1 MSKLSVIFFSVTP
14 TCPNDLVESPWL
26 KALGF
31 TYMKQ
36 EPNWMTDGQ
45 IIDGKTIRHKI
56 PVGGAVEF
64 YCNDTVKRPKKDV
77 WDDDNEDG
85 IIRATCYHGETLSMT
100 MNPAGMSLWKEFM
113 YNILI
118 LG

>member
-1 MSKLSVIFFSVTP
+1 MGSLVNECISFQLSFFAVTP

-45 IIDGKTIRHKI
+45 VIDGKTIRHKI

-77 WDDDNEDG
+77 WDDDDEDG
-85 IIRATCYHGETLSMT
+85 IIRATCYYGETLSMT
-100 MNPAGMSLWKEFM
+100 MNPAGM
-113 YNILI
+113 
-118 LG
+118 